1 MQRITCAFQPHFSKP
16 ITVRAGGLQDCDGL
30 PCARTA
36 ISAHG
41 LSATGAGPARGAIRA
56 GPYTSHMPA
65 PRHLRLRVL
74 DALEERVKQFRTR
87 EALYPLRVPRDP
99 VSLDGL
105 IAQTLGDEAAGFDAA
120 ALRSRTLLTL
130 TWEDASWEAW
140 VVTLPSRTKLY
151 CDSDPYEMRVL
162 ASGGRNAGDE
172 SDRLFLGLLA
182 ESAGEIFGIEM
193 SGGAP
198 ARVRSSI
205 TDRGFLVDFFVE
217 LFEVSHAEE
226 SIRKALAAEG
236 HPAGGD
242 ARAACPDFRLEVE
255 RWLVWVMR

>member
-1 MQRITCAFQPHFSKP
+1 
-16 ITVRAGGLQDCDGL
+16 
-30 PCARTA
+30 
-36 ISAHG
+36 
-41 LSATGAGPARGAIRA
+41 
-56 GPYTSHMPA
+56 MPA

-87 EALYPLRVPRDP
+87 EALYPLRVPREP
-99 VSLDGL
+99 VSLDDL
-105 IAQTLGDEAAGFDAA
+105 IVQTLADADAIFDAA

-140 VVTLPSRTKLY
+140 VVILPSRTKLY
-151 CDSDPYEMRVL
+151 CDSDPHETRVL

-205 TDRGFLVDFFVE
+205 TDREFLLNFFVE

-226 SIRKALAAEG
+226 SIREALAAEN
-236 HPAGGD
+236 HPANRD
-242 ARAACPDFRLEVE
+242 ASAASRDFRLDVE
-255 RWLVWVMR
+255 RWLVRVMR